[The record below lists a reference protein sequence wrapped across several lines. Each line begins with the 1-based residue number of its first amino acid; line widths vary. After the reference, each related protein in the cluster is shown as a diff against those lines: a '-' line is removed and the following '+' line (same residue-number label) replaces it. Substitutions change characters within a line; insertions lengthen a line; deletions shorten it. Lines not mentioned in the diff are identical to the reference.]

1 MDTTFI
7 IADNQDITNAGL
19 HWLIC
24 KAAENA
30 VIENVSNKKELISAL
45 MVCNKAV
52 VVLDYALFDFGGADE
67 LLVLEK
73 RFPEVHWVMLSNELS
88 EGLIRR
94 LSAEGT
100 ISMVLKEN
108 SADEICSALKCAAQ
122 GERFLCHQITNL
134 LLVGTKSE
142 EKKVLLTTTEKE
154 VLTLIA
160 HGKSV
165 KEIAALRNSS
175 VHTIITHKKNI
186 FRKLEVNNVFEATKY
201 AIRAGLVEMVEY
213 YI

>member
-1 MDTTFI
+1 MGTKFV

-19 HWLIC
+19 HWLIG
-24 KAAENA
+24 KTA
-30 VIENVSNKKELISAL
+30 NVDSVQDVSDKKELVAAL
-45 MVCNKAV
+45 MACEKGI
-52 VVLDYALFDFGGADE
+52 VVLDYALFDLGGADE
-67 LLVLEK
+67 LLVIGK
-73 RFPEVHWVMLSNELS
+73 RFPEVRWILFSNELS

-94 LSAEGT
+94 LSVENT

-108 SADEICSALKCAAQ
+108 SADEICSAIKCAIQ

-134 LLVGTKSE
+134 LLVGAKSS
-142 EKKVLLTTTEKE
+142 KDDSLLTATEKE
-154 VLTLIA
+154 ILKLIA

-165 KEIAALRNSS
+165 KEIAVLRNSS

-186 FRKLEVNNVFEATKY
+186 FRKLEVNNTFEATKY